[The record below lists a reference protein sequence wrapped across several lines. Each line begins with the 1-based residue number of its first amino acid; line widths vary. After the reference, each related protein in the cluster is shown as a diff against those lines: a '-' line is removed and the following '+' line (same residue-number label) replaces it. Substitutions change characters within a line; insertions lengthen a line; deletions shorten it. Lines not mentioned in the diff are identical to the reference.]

1 MSSDGTNLRDA
12 FLNSDNRI
20 RWQDLGGAIA
30 GATAVEF
37 FRLVTSIPLSLGRAI
52 EAGLG
57 GIGDAINSGG
67 ELLSRTLRSEAAAA
81 FGTVDLGVVSF
92 PVSALILAL
101 AIAIIAIGYSEV
113 VFDE

>member
-1 MSSDGTNLRDA
+1 MSSDSSLRDA

-37 FRLVTSIPLSLGRAI
+37 FRLLTSIPLGLGRAI

-57 GIGDAINSGG
+57 GIGDAIDAGG

-81 FGTVDLGVVSF
+81 FGTVDLGVFSF
-92 PVSALILAL
+92 PVSALVLAL
-101 AIAIIAIGYSEV
+101 SIAIIAIGYREV